1 MFQITLRHARES
13 CGYSIEDAADNLGV
27 TIDAL
32 KGYENDTSL
41 IPVKTI
47 SKINLLYNV
56 PLMLI
61 FIGTE
66 DNCVLNNRKNQNKI
80 SGSK

>member
-1 MFQITLRHARES
+1 MFQITLRNARES
-13 CGYSIEDAADNLGV
+13 CGYSIGEAAECLGV
-27 TIDAL
+27 TIDTL
-32 KGYENDTSL
+32 KVYENDTSL
-41 IPVKTI
+41 VPVKTI

-66 DNCVLNNRKNQNKI
+66 DNCVLNNRKH
-80 SGSK
+80 